1 MQVAGLDIASKYSS
15 IPPGLV
21 MISAL
26 IFGDITYHA

>member
-1 MQVAGLDIASKYSS
+1 MPVAGLDIASKYSS

-21 MISAL
+21 MVSAL